1 MDNVQFFFIII
12 QLGLKQNL
20 QIGSIRHG
28 NPSMLCLVITQISVQ
43 FALKCRQKVEDAAI
57 CLSKEC
63 IKASENDN
71 GSYVNVGMNEINKEE

>member
-1 MDNVQFFFIII
+1 MDNVQFFFIIK

-20 QIGSIRHG
+20 QRGRIRHG

-43 FALKCRQKVEDAAI
+43 FALKCRKKVEDAAI

-63 IKASENDN
+63 IKASEDDN
-71 GSYVNVGMNEINKEE
+71 GN

>member
-1 MDNVQFFFIII
+1 MFSFFFIII

-43 FALKCRQKVEDAAI
+43 FADLKVQEKGGRC
-57 CLSKEC
+57 SH
-63 IKASENDN
+63 
-71 GSYVNVGMNEINKEE
+71 MPF